1 MQGGLILPAGF
12 MINTA
17 ILLTGSNVG
26 NRLQNLRTA
35 KELLIGEGYC
45 SLVSESSVY
54 ETGAWGNTEQSV
66 FLNQAIAVNTALQPL
81 DLLHK
86 ILNIE
91 KQMGRERTEKW
102 EPRLIDIDIIFYND
116 EVMKTETL
124 VLPHP
129 HVHERK
135 FALVPLAEIIPDWV
149 HPVFQK
155 TVSSLLQEVND
166 TLEVKK
172 LKS

>member
-1 MQGGLILPAGF
+1 MQDGLILPVRF
-12 MINTA
+12 MINTS

-26 NRLQNLRTA
+26 DRLQNLRTA
-35 KELLIGEGYC
+35 REILIGEGYC

-54 ETGAWGNTEQSV
+54 ETGAWGNINQSA
-66 FLNQAIAVNTALQPL
+66 FLNQAIAVKTALQPL
-81 DLLHK
+81 ELLHV

-91 KQMGRERTEKW
+91 KQMGRERNEKW

-116 EVMKTETL
+116 EVIKTEAL

-129 HVHERK
+129 FVHERK

-155 TVSSLLQEVND
+155 TVSTLLQEVND
-166 TLEVKK
+166 PLEVKK
-172 LKS
+172 K